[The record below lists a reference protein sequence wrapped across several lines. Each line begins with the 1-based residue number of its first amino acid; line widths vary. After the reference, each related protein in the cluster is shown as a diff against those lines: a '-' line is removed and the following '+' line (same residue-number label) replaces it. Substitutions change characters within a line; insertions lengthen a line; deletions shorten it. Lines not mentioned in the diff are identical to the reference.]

1 MYIYDLLCVFTCSFC
16 ICVCDIQVF
25 ILKKQGEI
33 EYLRMC
39 ARVCVHVITLK
50 ETPNQMPSFPY
61 KSTPSDANVVAIEL
75 DIEPFKNQPLT
86 LLALLQTV
94 LWLRGI

>member
-1 MYIYDLLCVFTCSFC
+1 M
-16 ICVCDIQVF
+16 
-25 ILKKQGEI
+25 
-33 EYLRMC
+33 R
-39 ARVCVHVITLK
+39 ACVHVITLK
-50 ETPNQMPSFPY
+50 ETPNQMPSFLY

-75 DIEPFKNQPLT
+75 DTEPFKNQPLT